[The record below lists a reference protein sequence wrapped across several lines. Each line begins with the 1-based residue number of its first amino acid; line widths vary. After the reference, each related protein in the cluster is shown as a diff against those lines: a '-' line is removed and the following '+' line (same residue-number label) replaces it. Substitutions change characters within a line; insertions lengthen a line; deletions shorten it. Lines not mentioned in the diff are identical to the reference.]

1 MSWRVVSLLIQSWD
15 MFHWRHEL
23 TSETWCPDELQSTME
38 YKYAKFAPVVP
49 IMGRPTLPAD
59 PTIMLMMRH
68 TQGS

>member
-1 MSWRVVSLLIQSWD
+1 

-23 TSETWCPDELQSTME
+23 TSETWCPFSRYCDTAPPDELQSTME